1 MNIAYLTT
9 LVQELESRGIPG
21 SELVDPMPAEVTPE
35 QLATLL
41 ESAIQLGGDPALGL
55 SFGMRLNLAS
65 HGMLGYALMSSRN
78 GQQLI
83 NGLTRFSRLAM
94 PSIDLSPAESAGQF
108 LLVCRA
114 RETARDP
121 VLYMEI
127 VLATLIAGARA
138 LFNRRIPGA
147 AVWLDYPA
155 PAHAES
161 YRQLGVPV
169 HFNQSECAVVCD
181 RSFLEM
187 DLPSAN
193 PVLAEI
199 GARQCQ
205 ELLRGMK
212 KRAGVAGSV
221 RAELV
226 KANGEFP
233 GQDELAVKL
242 NMSGRT
248 LRRQLAG
255 EHTTYREILDEV
267 RFELARRYL
276 ETGALPITEI
286 AVLLDYDDPANFRR
300 AFKRWSGMTARQWQL
315 SDIHQ

>member
-1 MNIAYLTT
+1 MSIAYLTT

-21 SELVDPMPAEVTPE
+21 SRLVDPIPAEVTPE

-41 ESAIQLGGDPALGL
+41 QSAIQLSGDPAIGL

-108 LLVCRA
+108 RLVCRA
-114 RETARDP
+114 RETAQDP
-121 VLYMEI
+121 VLYVEI

-138 LFNRRIPGA
+138 LFNRRVPGA

-155 PAHAES
+155 PAYAES
-161 YRQLGVPV
+161 YQQLGVPV
-169 HFNQSECAVVCD
+169 HFNQPDCALVCD

-187 DLPSAN
+187 ELPSAN
-193 PVLAEI
+193 SVLAEI
-199 GARQCQ
+199 GARQCF

-212 KRAGVAGSV
+212 KRAGVAGTV

-233 GQDELAVKL
+233 GQDELAMKL

-248 LRRQLAG
+248 LRRQLSA

-286 AVLLDYDDPANFRR
+286 AALLDYDDPANFRR

-315 SDIHQ
+315 SDTHQ